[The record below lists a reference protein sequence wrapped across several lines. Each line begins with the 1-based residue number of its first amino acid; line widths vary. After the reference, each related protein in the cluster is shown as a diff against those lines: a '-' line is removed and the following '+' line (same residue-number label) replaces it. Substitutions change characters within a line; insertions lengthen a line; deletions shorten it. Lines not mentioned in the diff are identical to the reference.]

1 MSNKQTAPTDD
12 EWQFTDLNQMVKRMG
27 TGLEN
32 IKHWFTIQLKKNWLA
47 ILLVALL
54 ITGWQIYR
62 IRTYV
67 PFYESRASF
76 VYQELHKKTYGEMI
90 DQLNQLVQERSYTT
104 VAKSLNIPEKQAQ
117 QILSVEAL
125 NLYGSKLSEDITTDK
140 SPFYIRVKVSDK
152 SAFDSL
158 SSKVSLYLNSNPYY
172 VAMLKRK
179 QASLKTEI
187 DQLNHEL
194 QLLDSIKY
202 QYIRSNG
209 AIRAAGTEP
218 FNPVLL
224 FDKSIDISKAIAEKQ
239 TALDRTQSVEL
250 LNDFMV
256 AQNPVYPDQKMILL
270 KSVLLFAVITLAI
283 MFLSSILKKNE
294 TIAEE

>member
-1 MSNKQTAPTDD
+1 MSNKQTPPTDD
-12 EWQFTDLNQMVKRMG
+12 EWQFTDLNRIAKQIRAG
-27 TGLEN
+27 SEN
-32 IKHWFTIQLKKNWLA
+32 IKRWFSIQIKHNWLA
-47 ILLVALL
+47 ILLVAVL

-62 IRTYV
+62 IRTYI

-104 VAKSLNIPEKQAQ
+104 VATSLNIPEKQAQ

-179 QASLKTEI
+179 QVSLKTEI

-209 AIRAAGTEP
+209 AIRAASTEP
-218 FNPVLL
+218 FNPVFL

-256 AQNPVYPDQKMILL
+256 AQNPVYPDKKIILL